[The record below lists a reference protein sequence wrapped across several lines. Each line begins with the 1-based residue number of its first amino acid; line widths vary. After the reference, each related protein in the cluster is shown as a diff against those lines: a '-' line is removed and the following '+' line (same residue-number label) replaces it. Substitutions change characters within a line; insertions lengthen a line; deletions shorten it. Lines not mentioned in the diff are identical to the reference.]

1 MLYVHV
7 QAEDD
12 VFLAAAGIQVLA
24 EGIGDVGAQVDVHG
38 VRGGIVRDGQG
49 CAPVT
54 AHRPYVTTRTVTAPA
69 TLPLLRWNCQQP
81 GVGTTTMEGY

>member
-49 CAPVT
+49 CATDSLEPP
-54 AHRPYVTTRTVTAPA
+54 HRWPPGRFALSDPAP
-69 TLPLLRWNCQQP
+69 
-81 GVGTTTMEGY
+81 